1 MPELPE
7 VETVR
12 VQLWQR
18 LKGKTIEN
26 VEVLRAKSVRDDKSF
41 AKKLKGLTLKDIDR
55 VGKLLIFSFKEKGD
69 VFLLAH
75 LRMTGQLFVT
85 DNKGDVRVQGGHETP
100 QDHTMPNSHT
110 RVIIKFNKGTTLYF
124 NDQRVFGY
132 LQVSN
137 REGSKAARAR
147 FGPEPHGAE
156 FDFDYFWQGLQK
168 SKQNIKA
175 RLLDQTFVAGLG
187 NIYVDESLFRAGLSP
202 LRPANSLTLTEA
214 KKLARIAGQVLRE
227 AILHGGTTFQS
238 FKDSEGQKG
247 NYTKK
252 LKVFARQGQ
261 PCPKC
266 GQVILKTRVAGR
278 GTHYCAH
285 CQK

>member
-12 VQLWQR
+12 VQLWTR
-18 LKGKTIEN
+18 LKGKT
-26 VEVLRAKSVRDDKSF
+26 VEDVQILRPKSVRDDKLF
-41 AKKLKGLTLKDIDR
+41 AKKLIGLTLKDIDR
-55 VGKLLIFSFKEKGD
+55 VGKLLIFSFKEKPD

-85 DNKGDVRVQGGHETP
+85 DSKGEVQVQGGHETP
-100 QDHTMPNSHT
+100 QDDKMPNSHT
-110 RVIIKFNKGTTLYF
+110 RVIVKFNKGTTLYF

-132 LQVSN
+132 LQIADKA
-137 REGSKAARAR
+137 GSSAARAR
-147 FGPEPHGAE
+147 FGPEPHAI
-156 FDFDYFWQGLQK
+156 DFNFEYFWNGLQK
-168 SKQNIKA
+168 SRQNIKA
-175 RLLDQTFVAGLG
+175 RLLDQTFIAGLG
-187 NIYVDESLFRAGLSP
+187 NIYVDESLFRAGISP
-202 LRPANSLTLTEA
+202 LRPANSLTLAEA
-214 KKLARIAGQVLRE
+214 KKLTRE
-227 AILHGGTTFQS
+227 AGKVLKQAIASGGTTFQS
-238 FKDSEGQKG
+238 FKDSTGQKG

-252 LKVFARQGQ
+252 LKVFARHGQ

-266 GQVILKTRVAGR
+266 GHVILKTRVAGR

>member
-18 LKGKTIEN
+18 LKGKTIED
-26 VEVLRAKSVRDDKSF
+26 VQILRSKSVRDDGLF
-41 AKKLKGLTLKDIDR
+41 AKKVKGLTLKDIDR
-55 VGKLLIFSFKEKGD
+55 VGKLLIFSFKEKPD

-85 DNKGDVRVQGGHETP
+85 DVDGEVKVQGGHETP
-100 QDHTMPNSHT
+100 LDHMMPNSHT

-132 LQVSN
+132 LQVTDK
-137 REGSKAARAR
+137 EGTIAARAR
-147 FGPEPHGAE
+147 FGPEPHADG
-156 FDFDYFWQGLQK
+156 FDLDYFWQGLQR
-168 SKQNIKA
+168 SQQNIKA

-187 NIYVDESLFRAGLSP
+187 NIYVDESLFRAGISP
-202 LRPANSLTLTEA
+202 KRPANSLTITEA
-214 KKLARIAGQVLRE
+214 RKLARIAGKVLKE
-227 AILHGGTTFQS
+227 AILSGGTTFQS
-238 FKDSEGQKG
+238 FKDSTGQKG
-247 NYTKK
+247 NYTNK
-252 LKVFARQGQ
+252 LKVFARHGQ

-266 GQVILKTRVAGR
+266 GSIIIKTRVAGR
-278 GTHYCAH
+278 GTHYCSK